1 MSLSP
6 PSTDLSTD
14 TALDQRTSVSQWV
27 AVGVLT
33 LATFLVVTSEM
44 LPVGVLTPMA
54 EGLGIS
60 AGATGASLTITGL
73 VSAVTAP
80 VVPRL
85 LGDLDRRVVLALAM
99 VVLAVG
105 NAVTT
110 VAGGF
115 EMLAFSRVILGVGM
129 GVVWGVASAVAT
141 RLVAPRSI
149 ALAVSFAVSG
159 VASASVL
166 GVPLGTLVGNAFG
179 WRAAFGSVSV
189 VSLVVAATLLVAL
202 PVLRRPAVSDD
213 HPEPGQRKSLL
224 RPAVVTGLIVVVLLV
239 TAHFAAYTYV
249 RPALEELPQMSA
261 NTIALLLLLYGV
273 FGLVGNFV
281 AGAAAGRKPRRTVL
295 LLATGIAVALA
306 ILALFGTSAL
316 AAGLAIALW
325 GVAYGGLS
333 VGAQLWMTTAAPDRI
348 EHVTG
353 LYVGVFTG
361 SIALG
366 AFAGGLVVEG
376 AGIVPLLSSTAA
388 LALVALLI
396 GLVGPDPRRNLR
408 R

>member
-1 MSLSP
+1 MTSP
-6 PSTDLSTD
+6 DAVRD
-14 TALDQRTSVSQWV
+14 ERTSAPQWV

-54 EGLGIS
+54 AGLGIS

-73 VSAVTAP
+73 VSAITAP

-85 LGDLDRRVVLALAM
+85 LGNLDRRVVLAVAM
-99 VVLAVG
+99 VVLAIG
-105 NAVTT
+105 NGLTT

-115 EMLAFSRVILGVGM
+115 GMLVVSRIILGVGM
-129 GVVWGVASAVAT
+129 GVVWGMASAVAT
-141 RLVAPRSI
+141 RLVAPRSV

-166 GVPLGTLVGNAFG
+166 GVPLGTFVGNAFG
-179 WRAAFGSVSV
+179 WRAAFGSLSAIA
-189 VSLVVAATLLVAL
+189 LIVAVALLLAL
-202 PVLRRPAVSDD
+202 PVVRRPDTTGDADAVPQRALARPAVI
-213 HPEPGQRKSLL
+213 
-224 RPAVVTGLIVVVLLV
+224 TGLVVVVLLV

-249 RPALEELPQMSA
+249 RPALEELPRMSA
-261 NTIALLLLLYGV
+261 NAVALLLLLYGV
-273 FGLVGNFV
+273 FGFIGNFA
-281 AGAAAGRKPRRTVL
+281 AGAAAGAKPRLTVL
-295 LLATGIAVALA
+295 LLAAGITVALM
-306 ILALFGTSAL
+306 ILAVFGTSAL
-316 AAGLAIALW
+316 VAGLAIALW

-333 VGAQLWMTTAAPDRI
+333 VGAQLWMTTAAPDRV

-366 AFAGGLVVEG
+366 ALVGGLVVEG
-376 AGIVPLLSSTAA
+376 TGIVTLLWSTASLA
-388 LALVALLI
+388 LASLLV
-396 GLVGPDPRRNLR
+396 GLVGPGPKRGLR
-408 R
+408 V